1 MSSQFYAERRKDRA
15 ADREADRQDRIAER
29 AERRKDA
36 DADRRRKAADRK
48 AADEKRAQARQA
60 RAAQVGRITGWITAD
75 PARAFVRL
83 VQACSIGPAVVSQI
97 GALTDAS
104 VGILMAALLA
114 VMLEGSAWALV
125 AMGSRAEG
133 ERSTRTYRLGAWTAG
148 AIAAWINYSHG
159 VQQYAA
165 HHWVAWVLALSSLVA
180 VWLTDLQT
188 HSGKGP
194 TRAQKKTAKQR
205 AAHAKA
211 RAEHHPEVV
220 AVAER
225 LLSATPHGR
234 LHPDDAWQVAW
245 SFHHGA
251 EVPGVTA
258 ELIGHQLQAQARV
271 AEVAVPMP
279 LYVDDPE
286 MPPDP
291 FLEDENQAY
300 RAAFPAA
307 LEAASRRSSGAPEPL
322 DGKGLQRGHGARKAA
337 AVGPQREAPGNAPQG
352 AAGRPL
358 APEDLARVRALADLL
373 EDSRQGLS
381 VKKIRELLH
390 CRSDYAMRLRNQVQ
404 AERAGSEG
412 DDGGEPVGAR

>member
-1 MSSQFYAERRKDRA
+1 VDQVSYYTERRKDRA

-29 AERRKDA
+29 AELRKDA
-36 DADRRRKAADRK
+36 EAERRRKAADRK

-60 RAAQVGRITGWITAD
+60 RAAKLSRVTGWVTAN

-83 VQACSIGPAVVSQI
+83 VQVCSIVPAVVSQI
-97 GALTDAS
+97 GALTDATVS
-104 VGILMAALLA
+104 VILAALLA

-125 AMGSRAEG
+125 AMGSQAEG

-159 VQQYAA
+159 VQQYPQ
-165 HHWVAWVLALSSLVA
+165 HWVAWVLAMSSLVA

-194 TRAQKKTAKQR
+194 TRAQKKIARQR

-211 RAEHHPEVV
+211 RTEHHPEVLDV
-220 AVAER
+220 AQR

-245 SFHHGA
+245 SYVHGV

-258 ELIGHQLQAQARV
+258 DLIGHQLEAQARV
-271 AEVAVPMP
+271 AEVAAPMP

-300 RAAFPAA
+300 RAAFPAV
-307 LEAASRRSSGAPEPL
+307 LEAAMRGVPGTVEPLGGIGQDGPHGAPQKGAASGRQTGPRTAAPRPL
-322 DGKGLQRGHGARKAA
+322 DPQDLVKVRRLADALAAAEKPLTAPEVRKLLGCRNEYAVRLRKA
-337 AVGPQREAPGNAPQG
+337 VE
-352 AAGRPL
+352 
-358 APEDLARVRALADLL
+358 
-373 EDSRQGLS
+373 
-381 VKKIRELLH
+381 
-390 CRSDYAMRLRNQVQ
+390 
-404 AERAGSEG
+404 AERAASDG
-412 DDGGEPVGAR
+412 DDGGELVGAH

>member
-1 MSSQFYAERRKDRA
+1 
-15 ADREADRQDRIAER
+15 
-29 AERRKDA
+29 
-36 DADRRRKAADRK
+36 
-48 AADEKRAQARQA
+48 
-60 RAAQVGRITGWITAD
+60 
-75 PARAFVRL
+75 
-83 VQACSIGPAVVSQI
+83 
-97 GALTDAS
+97 
-104 VGILMAALLA
+104 
-114 VMLEGSAWALV
+114 MLEGSAWALV

-133 ERSTRTYRLGAWTAG
+133 ERSTRTYRIGAWTAG

-159 VQQYAA
+159 LAGYPSA
-165 HHWVAWVLALSSLVA
+165 HWVAWVLALSSLVA

-194 TRAQKKTAKQR
+194 TRAQKKTARQQ

-211 RAEHHPEVV
+211 RAEHHPEVL

-245 SFHHGA
+245 SYTHGVD
-251 EVPGVTA
+251 VPGVTA

-271 AEVAVPMP
+271 AEVATPMP

-307 LEAASRRSSGAPEPL
+307 LEAAMRGVPGTVGPLAGIGQDGPHGAP
-322 DGKGLQRGHGARKAA
+322 DKAA
-337 AVGPQREAPGNAPQG
+337 ASGRQTGRRTPSE
-352 AAGRPL
+352 RPL
-358 APEDLARVRALADLL
+358 DPQDLVKVRRLADALAAAEKPLTAPEVRKLL
-373 EDSRQGLS
+373 G
-381 VKKIRELLH
+381 
-390 CRSDYAMRLRNQVQ
+390 CRNEYAVRLRTAIQ
-404 AERAGSEG
+404 AERAGSDG
-412 DDGGEPVGAR
+412 DDGGELVGAH

>member
-1 MSSQFYAERRKDRA
+1 
-15 ADREADRQDRIAER
+15 
-29 AERRKDA
+29 
-36 DADRRRKAADRK
+36 
-48 AADEKRAQARQA
+48 
-60 RAAQVGRITGWITAD
+60 V
-75 PARAFVRL
+75 
-83 VQACSIGPAVVSQI
+83 CSIAPAVASQV
-97 GALTDAS
+97 GALTDAT
-104 VGILMAALLA
+104 VPVLMAALLA

-133 ERSTRTYRLGAWTAG
+133 ERSTRTYRIGAWTAG

-159 VQQYAA
+159 LAGYPSA
-165 HHWVAWVLALSSLVA
+165 HWVAWVLALSSLVA

-194 TRAQKKTAKQR
+194 TRAQKQARRQR

-234 LHPDDAWQVAW
+234 LHADDAWQVAW
-245 SFHHGA
+245 SYVHGTP
-251 EVPGVTA
+251 VPGVTA

-271 AEVAVPMP
+271 AEVAAPMP

-307 LEAASRRSSGAPEPL
+307 LEVAAHRSSDGAGSL
-322 DGKGLQRGHGARKAA
+322 DGKGLQGGHRAPKSTAA
-337 AVGPQREAPGNAPQG
+337 EPLREGSGSGRQAAPERA
-352 AAGRPL
+352 L
-358 APEDLARVRALADLL
+358 APEDLAQVRALADLL
-373 EDSRQGLS
+373 EGSRQGLS

-404 AERAGSEG
+404 AERAGSED
-412 DDGGEPVGAR
+412 DDGGELVGAH

>member
-1 MSSQFYAERRKDRA
+1 MSYYTERRRDRA

-29 AERRKDA
+29 AELRKDA
-36 DADRRRKAADRK
+36 DAERRRKAADRK
-48 AADEKRAQARQA
+48 AADERRAQARQA
-60 RAAQVGRITGWITAD
+60 RAAKLGRITGWVTAN

-83 VQACSIGPAVVSQI
+83 VQVCSIVPAVVSQV
-97 GALTDAS
+97 GALTDATVS
-104 VGILMAALLA
+104 VILAALLA

-125 AMGSRAEG
+125 AMGSQAEG

-148 AIAAWINYSHG
+148 AVAAWINYSHG

-194 TRAQKKTAKQR
+194 TRAQKQARKQR
-205 AAHAKA
+205 AAHTKA
-211 RAEHHPEVV
+211 RTEHHPEVLD
-220 AVAER
+220 VAER

-245 SFHHGA
+245 SYVHGV

-258 ELIGHQLQAQARV
+258 DLIGHQLEAQARV
-271 AEVAVPMP
+271 SEVAAPMP

-307 LEAASRRSSGAPEPL
+307 LEAAMRGVPAPAGPLGGIGQDGPHGAPGKAPASGRQARPREAAERPL
-322 DGKGLQRGHGARKAA
+322 DPQDLAKVRRLADALAA
-337 AVGPQREAPGNAPQG
+337 ADK
-352 AAGRPL
+352 PL
-358 APEDLARVRALADLL
+358 SAPEVRKLL
-373 EDSRQGLS
+373 G
-381 VKKIRELLH
+381 
-390 CRSDYAMRLRNQVQ
+390 CRNEYAVRLRNVVQ
-404 AERAGSEG
+404 AERTGSDG
-412 DDGGEPVGAR
+412 DDGGELVGAR